1 MIRYDLR
8 LIELL
13 KNMFDITDQRD
24 RGTGVLADLRGVD
37 VNMHQNFILC
47 DQIGL
52 AEGPVRYSRADH
64 DDHVR
69 VVHGPVAIGLAI
81 IAYHSVKE
89 EMVGGKDTQ
98 SHHCANY
105 RYILFLHKSAHFF
118 PRAAA
123 QVNAAADADNGPLG
137 FLELFDHSFD
147 LNCVSHDRG
156 LVGADADALG
166 IREFADLRFLHI
178 DRNIDEDGA
187 LSAGAGNVEGLFHD
201 PGDIRSFAHDIA
213 EFNEGLAGT
222 GHIDFLEDVASHE
235 VRIHL
240 ARDADQRNAVS
251 KRGGDS
257 RDQIGR
263 AGTAG
268 DNGDAD
274 LARDPGIPAGLVGR
288 VLLLSHKDGLDI
300 GIQNAVIE
308 RTDGD
313 SGISEDVFHP
323 LSLETFHNCICCYH
337 LCSSC
342 HHFCAA
348 ETITAKGMPAA
359 NTTGISL

>member
-1 MIRYDLR
+1 MALSAGRVLRVVLVAVEFVDPQRMIRRDLR
-8 LIELL
+8 LVELF
-13 KNMFDITDQRD
+13 KNMFDIADQRD

-52 AEGPVRYSRADH
+52 AERPVRYSRADH

-69 VVHGPVAIGLAI
+69 VVHGPVAIGLAV
-81 IAYHSVKE
+81 IAHHTVKE
-89 EMVGGKDTQ
+89 EMVGGKDSQ
-98 SHHCANY
+98 SHHGAHHGN
-105 RYILFLHKSAHFF
+105 ILFLHKSAHFF
-118 PRAAA
+118 LGAAA
-123 QVNAAADADNGPLG
+123 QVHAAADADDRPFGL
-137 FLELFDHSFD
+137 LELFDHSFD
-147 LNCVSHDRG
+147 LDCMSRHRR
-156 LVGADADALG
+156 LVGADADSLG

-178 DRNIDEDGA
+178 DRNIDEDWP

-213 EFNEGLAGT
+213 EFYEGLAGP
-222 GHIDFLEDVASHE
+222 GYVDLLEDVASHKAA
-235 VRIHL
+235 VHL
-240 ARDADQRNAVS
+240 TGDADQRNAVRES
-251 KRGGDS
+251 CGDP

-263 AGTAG
+263 AGTAR

-288 VLLLSHKDGLDI
+288 VLLLSHQDGLDI

-323 LSLETFHNCICCYH
+323 FSLKTFHNCIRCYH
-337 LCSSC
+337 LCSS
-342 HHFCAA
+342 
-348 ETITAKGMPAA
+348 
-359 NTTGISL
+359 